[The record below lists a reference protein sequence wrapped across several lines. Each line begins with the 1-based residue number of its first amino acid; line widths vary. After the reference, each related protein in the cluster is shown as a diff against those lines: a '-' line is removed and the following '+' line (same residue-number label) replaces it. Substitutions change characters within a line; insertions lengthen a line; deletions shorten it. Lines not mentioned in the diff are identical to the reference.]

1 MDLEEKG
8 VVVEVRGERALVRA
22 VQGSQCAG
30 CGSAKYCH
38 GSGGEKTVEADNEI
52 GAKAGDSV
60 VMAVPSGVLLRAS
73 FRVYILPVVGLLAG
87 AGVTQLVVGRIA
99 GPEAAGMA
107 AGIGGLAGAIL
118 AVTVLRFAGKGGD
131 GGGELRPRILR
142 LAGRK

>member
-30 CGSAKYCH
+30 CGSAAYCH

-52 GAKAGDSV
+52 GAVAGDSV

-87 AGVTQLVVGRIA
+87 AGVAQLVVGRIA

-107 AGIGGLAGAIL
+107 AGIGGLVGAIL
-118 AVTVLRFAGKGGD
+118 SVTVLRIAGKGGD
-131 GGGELRPRILR
+131 RGEELRPRILR
-142 LAGRK
+142 LAERN

>member
-1 MDLEEKG
+1 MDVEEKG
-8 VVVEVRGERALVRA
+8 IVVEVRGARAVVRA

-60 VMAVPSGVLLRAS
+60 VMAVPSGALLQAS

-87 AGVTQLVVGRIA
+87 AGAMQLAVGRIA
-99 GPEAAGMA
+99 GPETAGMA
-107 AGIGGLAGAIL
+107 AGIGGLFGAIL
-118 AVTVLRFAGKGGD
+118 SVVVLRLAGKGGD
-131 GGGELRPRILR
+131 RGEGLRPRITR
-142 LAGRK
+142 LAE